1 MNVILL
7 IVGMMVVTFFPRYLP
22 FVTISKWNLPGF
34 VKKFLGF
41 IPYAALGTLIL
52 PGAVMAI
59 PGFPWA
65 AIVGIIAAILF
76 SWFRREIILTV
87 VISIFAAY
95 LVLYLSGY

>member
-34 VKKFLGF
+34 VKKFLRF

-65 AIVGIIAAILF
+65 ASWNCGNSFSWLEEKLF
-76 SWFRREIILTV
+76 SPWLFQFLRPIWFYIYRDIN
-87 VISIFAAY
+87 
-95 LVLYLSGY
+95 

>member
-22 FVTISKWNLPGF
+22 FVTISKWNLPSF
-34 VKKFLGF
+34 IKKFLRF
-41 IPYAALGTLIL
+41 IPYAVLGTLIL

-59 PGFPWA
+59 PGFPLA
-65 AIVGIIAAILF
+65 AAAGIIAAILF
-76 SWFRREIILTV
+76 SWFRKEIILTV
-87 VISIFAAY
+87 IVSVFATY